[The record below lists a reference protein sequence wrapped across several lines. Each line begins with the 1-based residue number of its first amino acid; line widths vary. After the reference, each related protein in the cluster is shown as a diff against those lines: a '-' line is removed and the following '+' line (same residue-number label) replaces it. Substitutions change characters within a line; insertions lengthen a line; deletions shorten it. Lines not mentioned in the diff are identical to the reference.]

1 MTNSKL
7 FFILFLLSFS
17 TFGKSSLIETSRA
30 VWQESTISVTLEQGT
45 SIHEISG
52 AKIINSFKKISY
64 PVTTNLSFN
73 NKISFNLPLLTQEQA
88 HELIKGPV
96 RIQLENFAHQ
106 QVDITSIQMAKLLD
120 RFFYYPGNDLGLTY
134 LQDKISLKIWSPTA
148 ISIKAQIYS
157 KPNDKKSLIKT
168 IELKEDKSGVWQA
181 SVDKSND
188 GLFYLYEVTVFDPAQ
203 SSIVKNIVTDP
214 YSANLTTNS
223 EMSQFINVKSAS
235 TMPINWDKKKQS
247 PSKDIVIYE
256 THIRDLT
263 ANDQGVPKELRG
275 TFKALTLES
284 SHARKHLK
292 ELAKSGITHIHFL
305 PLNDFASVEEDRSKV
320 ENLDATDEI
329 VGASKTP
336 QEKINETRFNDSYN
350 WGYDPFHYLVPEGSY
365 ATKPTGTSRILELRE
380 MVLSLQE
387 IGLKVIIDV
396 VFNHTFSG
404 GNDRFSVLNKV
415 VPNYFYRLNEYGYI
429 YNSSCCSDTASE
441 NKMMEKLMIDT
452 SIYWIKN
459 YKVDGLRFDLMSFH
473 TRENMEKIKTEITKL
488 SDLNDG
494 VNGENIYLYGE
505 GWTYGSLV
513 STNYSK
519 SFVQLNSYGAGIGQF
534 NDRIRDAIRG
544 GTTSPTE
551 KSDQGFATGLFYDFN
566 SEIANRNTSPDLNQ
580 QRGKLLHL
588 GDVIKIALA
597 GNLRDYRIKDHNGY
611 IMKAKDLHFRGT
623 PTAYSETT
631 IETVNY
637 VSAHDGYSLFDAIN
651 AKVPFHTPNRNPGVT
666 TAQTKQRIS
675 ALSLGLVIFSQG
687 VPFIEGGSELLRS
700 KSGDA
705 DSYDSGDWFNVIDW
719 SLEWNN
725 WAKGLPPSFKNYD
738 DWSFWLPRLNDPAT
752 YVVKENIEDNLKMVK
767 AFLKIRKSSS
777 LFDIKDL
784 KKAQDEVTF
793 LSNKD
798 GEIPGFIALHL
809 HNKKEEMV
817 VLFNASSSNST
828 IHNGLLNN
836 QWTLHKYLTPGVDE
850 VLINT
855 SIEDGSATIPPRS
868 IVVLVRKD
876 SPFAN

>member
-1 MTNSKL
+1 MKR
-7 FFILFLLSFS
+7 ILVTISLLLYAV
-17 TFGKSSLIETSRA
+17 TTLAKANLIITSRGI
-30 VWQESTISVTLEQGT
+30 WQENTITVTLENGT
-45 SIHEISG
+45 SIHEITS
-52 AKIINSFKKISY
+52 AKIVNPLKKLSY
-64 PVTTNLSFN
+64 PITTNLSFN
-73 NKISFNLPLLTQEQA
+73 NKISFNTPNLTKDQA
-88 HELIKGPV
+88 LELVKGPLK
-96 RIQLENFAHQ
+96 IELLNFAGQ
-106 QVDITSIQMAKLLD
+106 QVDITSVQIAKLLD
-120 RFFYYPGNDLGLTY
+120 KYFFYAGNDLGVKY
-134 LQDKISLKIWSPTA
+134 SRNNIQLKLWAPTA
-148 ISIKAQIYS
+148 LDVTVKIY
-157 KPNDKKSLIKT
+157 KEANNLNSLIESVK
-168 IELKEDKSGVWQA
+168 LQEDGGVWKTNL
-181 SVDKSND
+181 STEYNKY
-188 GLFYLYEVTVFDPAQ
+188 FYLYEITVFDPAQ
-203 SSIVKNIVTDP
+203 DSIVKNIVTDP
-214 YSANLTTNS
+214 YSTNLTTNS
-223 EMSQFINVKSAS
+223 VMSQLVDINDQETIPA
-235 TMPINWDKKKQS
+235 NWTDKKQD
-247 PSKDIVIYE
+247 PNKDIVIYE

-263 ANDQGVPKELRG
+263 ANDKGVPKELRG
-275 TFKALTLES
+275 TFKALTLETS
-284 SHARKHLK
+284 EARKHLAA
-292 ELAKSGITHIHFL
+292 LAQSGITHIHFL
-305 PLNDFASVEEDRSKV
+305 PLNDFASVEEDKSKIQ
-320 ENLDATDEI
+320 NLDVSDEI
-329 VGASKTP
+329 VGASKDP

-365 ATKPTGTSRILELRE
+365 STAPTGTSRMLELRE
-380 MVLSLQE
+380 MVLSLKK

-415 VPNYFYRLNEYGYI
+415 VPNYYYRLNEYGYI

-473 TRENMEKIKTEITKL
+473 TRENMEKVKSEIEKL
-488 SDLNDG
+488 TLENDG
-494 VNGENIYLYGE
+494 VDGKNIYLYGE

-513 STNYSK
+513 STNYQK

-566 SEIANRNTSPDLNQ
+566 SEIANRNTSPDLWQ

-597 GNLRDYRIKDHNGY
+597 GNLRDYKIKDHNGY
-611 IMKAKDLHFRGT
+611 IMPAKDLHFRGT
-623 PTAYSETT
+623 PTAYSKTT

-651 AKVPFHTPNRNPGVT
+651 AKVPFHTPNRHPSVT
-666 TAQTKQRIS
+666 TAQTKQRIA

-725 WAKGLPPSFKNYD
+725 WAKGLPVSFKNYD

-752 YVVKENIEDNLKMVK
+752 YVEKVNIQDNLKMVK
-767 AFLKIRKSSS
+767 AYLKIRKHSS

-784 KKAQDEVTF
+784 KRAQDEVTF

-798 GEIPGFIALHL
+798 GEIPGFISMYLN
-809 HNKKEEMV
+809 NKKEEMII
-817 VLFNASSSNST
+817 LFNASNKET
-828 IHNGLLNN
+828 TLHNEIINP

-850 VLINT
+850 VLSNT
-855 SIEDGSATIPPRS
+855 SIEDGKTTVPPRS

-876 SPFAN
+876 SHFAN